1 MIDYSAMLYDPVYAE
16 LGVEAT
22 LTAGAAPSIMLTV
35 IDDTRPKTNTSG
47 TVEVRSVGPGAYARI
62 PELAGKGIVRDDY
75 MDAMLDIQWP
85 DLGGALVRTAR
96 QSERRGCRRGAVPAE
111 GGGRWLMFA
120 RTSWRGCWRWSPPF
134 LTSVPPIATTSIS
147 PKTSCRP
154 RWCSTATRKPTRRKT
169 VNRNSPI
176 IVQMTPEI
184 IIAEQS
190 DGVGTDLTT
199 LRRELIKLVL
209 FDTELNELIA
219 KSSPRGNGAI
229 RYLGCQTDLGW
240 MRSLHGALR
249 AQFMFK
255 YTLRPEQL

>member
-1 MIDYSAMLYDPVYAE
+1 MADVREDILARLLEVVASIPNIRSAHRNNV
-16 LGVEAT
+16 
-22 LTAGAAPSIMLTV
+22 
-35 IDDTRPKTNTSG
+35 
-47 TVEVRSVGPGAYARI
+47 
-62 PELAGKGIVRDDY
+62 
-75 MDAMLDIQWP
+75 DITEDQLP
-85 DLGGALVRTAR
+85 AALVLDGDEET
-96 QSERRGCRRGAVPAE
+96 SEAQN
-111 GGGRWLMFA
+111 
-120 RTSWRGCWRWSPPF
+120 
-134 LTSVPPIATTSIS
+134 
-147 PKTSCRP
+147 RP
-154 RWCSTATRKPTRRKT
+154 S
-169 VNRNSPI
+169 NSPI

-190 DGVGTDLTT
+190 DEVGSDLTT

-209 FDTELNELIA
+209 FDTELNDLIA